1 MQQEEVFRQTE
12 ELFKDREPMLP
23 QTEGIFK
30 DTQSQGMFKDTQSQ
44 RMFKDAQTGS
54 FPNAQVGMAASLG
67 SSDLIR
73 NAMASY
79 DDMMASGSTEQSNPS
94 LEPDIGL
101 TEGIKLEIN
110 TEEEQDEE
118 PFEEESDEDLDLGG
132 YDDSDEEEGMEE
144 KVDPQSV
151 AMTSHN
157 TKEEMVKEEEVK
169 MEPEEDED
177 EFDFASGDGD
187 FLGGGGSVQ
196 KKKRKRWIPPEPNG
210 PCEWCGTNFKDVTY
224 LKDHQMRKHPEE
236 LALKTG
242 IPIERHQCSFCVK
255 VTFFVIR
262 KGEGGD
268 GWGMCLAFHANFS

>member
-30 DTQSQGMFKDTQSQ
+30 DTHSQGMFKDTQSQ
-44 RMFKDAQTGS
+44 GMFKDAPTES
-54 FPNAQVGMAASLG
+54 FPNAQAGMAASLG
-67 SSDLIR
+67 PSDLIR

-255 VTFFVIR
+255 VTFFYHQKR
-262 KGEGGD
+262 G
-268 GWGMCLAFHANFS
+268 GWGYV